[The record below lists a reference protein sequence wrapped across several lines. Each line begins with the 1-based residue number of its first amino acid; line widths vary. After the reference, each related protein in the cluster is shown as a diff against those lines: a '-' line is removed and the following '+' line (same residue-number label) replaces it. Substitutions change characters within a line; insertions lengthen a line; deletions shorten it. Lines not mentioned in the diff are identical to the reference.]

1 MCCNIVCARRL
12 GENRTGACCV
22 SAYMCVCVL
31 CMYIHVCVRVVYV
44 HTCVYACCGC
54 VEWCS
59 VFCVVSRDVANEC
72 EEPMNQGAKC
82 RQSGKQVFCV
92 CAVLCCVWCVM
103 CVVRCI
109 MCCVLRDVILQT
121 IES

>member
-1 MCCNIVCARRL
+1 MKQATSCRPSDKQVLCVC
-12 GENRTGACCV
+12 
-22 SAYMCVCVL
+22 CVL
-31 CMYIHVCVRVVYV
+31 CVVFRLCCVVRGVR
-44 HTCVYACCGC
+44 GGR

-92 CAVLCCVWCVM
+92 CAVLCCVWCVI

-109 MCCVLRDVILQT
+109 MCCVLCDVISQT